1 MKSNFTL
8 SKLSLLVAYG
18 FALTTITS
26 SCSNRGQTSDDK
38 TISDS
43 TSISTLAPDST
54 QPAPYKTD
62 STTKATSSSTNG
74 DTLPTAPNLAGRH
87 KPLTLIIKNMQTPDG
102 PIVVGVYEEK
112 NKFLDEKDEF
122 KKYTIKPNKDGIV
135 TIKDLNYGEFA
146 LALYQDVNSDGK
158 INKNGIGIPKEPYAF
173 SNNYK
178 PVIKAPAYKD
188 CKFAYNS
195 ASSDTLVISMIR

>member
-26 SCSNRGQTSDDK
+26 SCGNRGQSNDK
-38 TISDS
+38 AISDS

-54 QPAPYKTD
+54 QPAAYKTD
-62 STTKATSSSTNG
+62 STKATSANTNG
-74 DTLPTAPNLAGRH
+74 DTLPTAPSVAPHH
-87 KPLTLIIKNMQTPDG
+87 KPLTLVIKNMQTPDG
-102 PIVVGVYEEK
+102 PIVVGVYQQQ

-135 TIKDLNYGEFA
+135 TIKDLDYGEFA

-178 PVIKAPAYKD
+178 PVVKAPAYKD

-195 ASSDTLVISMIR
+195 AGSDTLVISMIR